1 MKRLL
6 VCLMALVLLL
16 LANQTW
22 AQARKG
28 QVELFAG
35 AAFPLAPDDFK
46 DFYKVGGSLHGQ
58 YVIFPSPT
66 VGISFGA
73 AVEGFTVD
81 EDALLDYFG
90 LQGSG
95 VQVEGSASVVEL
107 GIGVRPYLTKPE
119 ASTQFFL
126 FGMGTFNLLQ
136 EEVKATFAGQSST
149 VKDDAN
155 KAGLAAG
162 AGFELPAGEKL
173 NIIIQGLARF
183 IFNKKETDDFGNE
196 VGGTISFVG
205 VTAGVVF

>member
-6 VCLMALVLLL
+6 VCLMGLMFLL

-81 EDALLDYFG
+81 QDAILNYFG

-126 FGMGTFNLLQ
+126 FGMGTFNLLH
-136 EEVKATFAGQSST
+136 EEVMQY
-149 VKDDAN
+149 
-155 KAGLAAG
+155 
-162 AGFELPAGEKL
+162 
-173 NIIIQGLARF
+173 
-183 IFNKKETDDFGNE
+183 
-196 VGGTISFVG
+196 
-205 VTAGVVF
+205 

>member
-1 MKRLL
+1 MKRYLSTVMALMLL
-6 VCLMALVLLL
+6 LMAG
-16 LANQTW
+16 QTW

-66 VGISFGA
+66 LGISFGA
-73 AVEGFTVD
+73 AIEGFTVD
-81 EDALLDYFG
+81 QDAILNYFG

-95 VQVEGSASVVEL
+95 VTVEGNASVVEL
-107 GIGVRPYLTKPE
+107 GVGVRPYLTKPE
-119 ASTQFFL
+119 ANTQFFL
-126 FGMGTFNLLQ
+126 FGMGTFNFLQ
-136 EEVKATFAGQSST
+136 EEVKATFAGQSNS
-149 VKDDAN
+149 VKSDAN

-162 AGFELPAGEKL
+162 AGFELPAGEKI
-173 NIIIQGLARF
+173 NIIVQGLTRF
-183 IFNKKETDDFGNE
+183 IFNSKETDEFGNE
-196 VGGTISFVG
+196 SGGTISFVG